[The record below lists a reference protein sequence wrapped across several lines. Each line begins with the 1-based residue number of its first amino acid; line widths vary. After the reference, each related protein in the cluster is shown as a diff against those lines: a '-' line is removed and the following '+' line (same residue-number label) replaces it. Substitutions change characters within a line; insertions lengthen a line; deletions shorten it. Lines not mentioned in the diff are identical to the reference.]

1 MAFFAGRG
9 VGAGVGATA
18 LWFWFVLAFGLGALV
33 LAGLSYN
40 IPLLQITVLCGGI
53 LAISI
58 LPFQPPY
65 RVVAGVLFFAMFL
78 NLAAYSFLSYGAG
91 GMETNSQAGF
101 ITYFRQPLVWL
112 AVGLVLMKQ
121 GRTFLRFLRLNGDVV
136 IFGLATVLS
145 ALFAFKKTSALLYGL
160 WMLGALLTI
169 LAFLCVLGTRIPRQ
183 QWSERIA
190 WLLLAANLPMIL
202 LVVPEIGSYQPGS
215 RLQAAFSSNR
225 PVYAYSCVVSFVAL
239 LVLERQRGHPNA
251 SRFLRNMPTA
261 ALTVA
266 GIAVLV
272 PLLLSAKRSAI
283 LVAALG
289 LVVYTFSTASSTG
302 TKKSVGLLRT
312 VTVAAVMAVAAWYA
326 LTVSQATQSRFERL
340 SDEKRNTSVT
350 ARFEIIENGLD
361 VYARYPVFGVGLLN
375 GREATKVI
383 APYSVLAGYGLH
395 NTYLGVLVETG
406 TVGALVFLVL
416 LFRSYRLFRRI
427 SSSTFKADI
436 VLLAL
441 PGVLISV
448 TEYSLTPGQALFWPL
463 WITLL
468 LPRIA
473 LVSRLHKPKRRV
485 GRPRSTHPA
494 VLR

>member
-1 MAFFAGRG
+1 MASFAGRG
-9 VGAGVGATA
+9 AGATA
-18 LWFWFVLAFGLGALV
+18 LWLALAFGLGAMV

-40 IPLLQITVLCGGI
+40 VSLLQMTVLCVGV
-53 LAISI
+53 LAISA

-65 RVVAGVLFFAMFL
+65 RVVVGVLFFAMFL

-91 GMETNSQAGF
+91 GTETDSQAGF

-121 GRTFLRFLRLNGDVV
+121 GRIFLRFLRLNSDVV
-136 IFGLATVLS
+136 IFGLMTALS
-145 ALFAFKKTSALLYGL
+145 ALFAFKKTSALLYGI

-169 LAFLCVLGTRIPRQ
+169 LAFLCVLGTRAPRE
-183 QWSERIA
+183 QWSERVA
-190 WLLLAANLPMIL
+190 WLLLAANLPMVL
-202 LVVPEIGSYQPGS
+202 LVVPEIGSYQPGL
-215 RLQAAFSSNR
+215 RLQAAFS
-225 PVYAYSCVVSFVAL
+225 PDKPIYAYSCVVSFVAL
-239 LVLERQRGHPNA
+239 LVLERQRNSSNA
-251 SRFLRNMPTA
+251 SRFLQNLPTV
-261 ALTVA
+261 ALAVA

-302 TKKSVGLLRT
+302 TRKSVGLLRT
-312 VTVAAVMAVAAWYA
+312 ITVVAVMAVAAWYA

-361 VYARYPVFGVGLLN
+361 VYARYPAFGVGLLN

-383 APYSVLAGYGLH
+383 APYSALAGYGLH
-395 NTYLGVLVETG
+395 NTYFGVLVETG
-406 TVGALVFLVL
+406 AVGTIAFLVL
-416 LFRSYRLFRRI
+416 LWRSYRLFRRI
-427 SSSTFKADI
+427 PSSTLKADI

-463 WITLL
+463 WIALL

-473 LVSRLHKPKRRV
+473 LVAQLQKPKRLTRH
-485 GRPRSTHPA
+485 RPSSMHPA
-494 VLR
+494 VLS